1 MRGRNRP
8 RTSLVLVNGRLGFLR
23 RRFFPDAPLT
33 RFRHQEQAE
42 HETDR
47 RHCDRVDQRIGEA
60 ARRGVSGRSDEGH
73 EAAAPAVADVIRDGN
88 RGVADPAGEIFG
100 EERADR
106 PVHQADIGN
115 HDGDDDDCDRIV
127 DVARLG
133 DRAEP
138 AVQRIVSDRRE
149 QEAAQ
154 DDRLTTQ
161 SAREPIQPA
170 IIEKDRV
177 SNSLGVRSILS

>member
-133 DRAEP
+133 DRAE
-138 AVQRIVSDRRE
+138 QLYS
-149 QEAAQ
+149 
-154 DDRLTTQ
+154 
-161 SAREPIQPA
+161 
-170 IIEKDRV
+170 
-177 SNSLGVRSILS
+177 G